1 MPHLDNYDPDDIDD
15 AEIPEE
21 TFEQRE
27 ANRLRAE
34 AALDHADERAGRVGG
49 RRRLP
54 GALEGAP
61 GIILMLARQRR
72 RKDMP
77 GAVLAEERRGTHRRS
92 PPVAVRGGGCQSI
105 ALFSGL

>member
-1 MPHLDNYDPDDIDD
+1 MPHLDNYDPNDIDD

-34 AALDHADERAGRVGG
+34 AALDRADERAGRVGG

-61 GIILMLARQRR
+61 GIILMLARQRQ

-92 PPVAVRGGGCQSI
+92 PPDCRAW
-105 ALFSGL
+105 